1 VSLTRLQRVKAGS
14 IATIGQPL
22 VGMLG
27 ATWTW
32 RVDGEEYYDAL
43 MKERRPPILALWHG
57 RILPATLYWRER
69 GIVAMTSQ
77 NFDGEWIARLMAR
90 FGFRAARG
98 SSSRG
103 GSRALVQLRR
113 ELRAGHATAFTVDGP
128 RGPARIA
135 QPGAV
140 WLAGATGH
148 PVLPF
153 HIEASRYWSAG
164 SWDRGM
170 IPKPFAH
177 VAIAIG
183 EPFVVQDTD
192 PETVERSRTDL
203 MERLASLQRTCER
216 LLTS

>member
-1 VSLTRLQRVKAGS
+1 MPLTRLQRAKAAS
-14 IATIGQPL
+14 IATVAHPV
-22 VGMLG
+22 VGTLG

-32 RVDGEEYYDAL
+32 RVDGEEYYDSL

-77 NFDGEWIARLMAR
+77 NFDGEWIARLMAG
-90 FGFRAARG
+90 FGFKAARG
-98 SSSRG
+98 STSRG

-113 ELRAGHATAFTVDGP
+113 ELRAGHAAAFTVDGP

-170 IPKPFAH
+170 IPKPFAN

-183 EPFVVQDTD
+183 EPFQVSDVDA
-192 PETVERSRTDL
+192 ETVERSRMDL
-203 MERLASLQRTCER
+203 MERLAALQRTCES
-216 LLTS
+216 LLAS